1 MGGRIITGAP
11 VGAWVAGVLGRGY
24 FAERSEAIGLDRDGI
39 CAGVIYEDWTGRSV
53 VCHIAIAGRL
63 TSRYVAAIFDY
74 PFRVCGV
81 EKIIA
86 PVLSGNAKALR
97 LVKNMGFVEEAR
109 VRFSDGDICVM
120 TMTRQQCRFLEAK
133 SYGKKSTSTAAS
145 T

>member
-24 FAERSEAIGLDRDGI
+24 FAERSEAIGLARDDI
-39 CAGVIYEDWTGRSV
+39 EAGVIYEDWSGRSV
-53 VCHIAIAGRL
+53 VCHIAVAGRL

-109 VRFSDGDICVM
+109 LRFSDEDVCVM
-120 TMTRQQCRFLEAK
+120 TMNRDQCRFLEAK
-133 SYGKKSTSTAAS
+133 YVEKVTSTAAS

>member
-24 FAERSEAIGLDRDGI
+24 FAERSQAIGLERDGI
-39 CAGVIYEDWTGRSV
+39 QAGVIYEDWSGRSI

-63 TSRYVAAIFDY
+63 TSCFVAAIFDY

-81 EKIIA
+81 EKVIA
-86 PVLSGNAKALR
+86 PILSGNAKALR

-109 VRFSDGDICVM
+109 LRFSDEDLCMM
-120 TMTRQQCRFLEAK
+120 TMNRDQCRFLEAK
-133 SYGKKSTSTAAS
+133 YVKKVSGSS
-145 T
+145 PGS

>member
-11 VGAWVAGVLGRGY
+11 VGAWVAGDLGRGY
-24 FAERSEAIGLDRDGI
+24 FAERSEAIGLARDDI
-39 CAGVIYEDWTGRSV
+39 EAGVIYEDWSGRSV
-53 VCHIAIAGRL
+53 VCHIAVAGRL

-109 VRFSDGDICVM
+109 LRFSDEDVCVM
-120 TMTRQQCRFLEAK
+120 TMSRDQCRFLEAK
-133 SYGKKSTSTAAS
+133 YVEKSTSTAAS
-145 T
+145 A

>member
-24 FAERSEAIGLDRDGI
+24 FAERSQAIGLERDGI
-39 CAGVIYEDWTGRSV
+39 QAGVIYEDWTGRSI
-53 VCHIAIAGRL
+53 VCHIAIEGRL
-63 TSRYVAAIFDY
+63 TSCFVAAIFDY

-86 PVLSGNAKALR
+86 PILSGNSKALR

-109 VRFSDGDICVM
+109 LRFSDEDLCMM
-120 TMTRQQCRFLEAK
+120 TMNRDQCRFLEAK
-133 SYGKKSTSTAAS
+133 YGQKISGSS
-145 T
+145 PGS

>member
-24 FAERSEAIGLDRDGI
+24 FAERSAAIGLERDGI
-39 CAGVIYEDWTGRSV
+39 QAGVIYEDWSGRSV

-109 VRFSDGDICVM
+109 LRFSDEDVCVM
-120 TMTRQQCRFLEAK
+120 TMGRDQCRFLEAK
-133 SYGKKSTSTAAS
+133 YVEKVTSTTAAA
-145 T
+145 

>member
-24 FAERSEAIGLDRDGI
+24 FAERSEAIGLARDDI
-39 CAGVIYEDWTGRSV
+39 EAGVIYEDWSGRSV
-53 VCHIAIAGRL
+53 VCHIAVAGRL

-109 VRFSDGDICVM
+109 LRFSDEDVCVM
-120 TMTRQQCRFLEAK
+120 TMSRDQCRFLEAK
-133 SYGKKSTSTAAS
+133 YVKKSTSTAAS